1 MIDIHTHLLPNFD
14 DGARSVEEARNLI
27 GIIKEQGFSN
37 VVLSS
42 HFYTDR
48 ETCDAFCTRYD
59 KAYTNF
65 IDNNCFDIKPLRGA
79 EVSVGINFF
88 HLPPNERL
96 LIEGTQY
103 ILLELPFCDK
113 LPDWVYYGIAKELTY
128 GYIPIIAHVEKYPY
142 FSLKIAEKLKNAGAL
157 LQVNA
162 SSLTDTFRRRAMKLF
177 KKNHVDF
184 LASDTHNEG
193 KRPPKFDSAF
203 DILEKKFGLK
213 YVEKFKNDMAELM
226 E

>member
-14 DGARSVEEARNLI
+14 DGARSAEESERLL
-27 GIIKEQGFSN
+27 GIIKAQGFTN

-48 ETCDAFCTRYD
+48 ETTDMFCARYD
-59 KAYTNF
+59 KAYSDF
-65 IDNNCFDIKPLRGA
+65 VNNHFDGIKPLRGA
-79 EVSVGINFF
+79 EISVGVNFF

-103 ILLELPFCDK
+103 LLIELPFCDK
-113 LPDWVYYGIAKELTY
+113 MPDWVYYGIAKELTY

-142 FSLKIAEKLKNAGAL
+142 FSVKMAERLKNAGAL

-162 SSLTDTFRRRAMKLF
+162 GSLTDMFYRRAIKLF
-177 KKNHVDF
+177 KKNFVDF
-184 LASDTHNEG
+184 VASDTHNED

-203 DILEKKFGLK
+203 DILEKKFGQD
-213 YVEKFKNDMAELM
+213 YVDNFKNNMAELM